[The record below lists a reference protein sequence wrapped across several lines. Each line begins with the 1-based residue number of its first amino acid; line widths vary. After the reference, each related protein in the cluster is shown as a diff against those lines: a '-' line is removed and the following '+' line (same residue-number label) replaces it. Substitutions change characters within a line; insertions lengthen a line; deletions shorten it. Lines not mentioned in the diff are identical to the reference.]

1 MKEGTTEKPSES
13 RLWRKEPD
21 HASTRNAVVS
31 KENEHLPHMNQTRTL
46 ECVIELGEKNP
57 LMASQATPA
66 SAVLCTFT
74 GIRQDM

>member
-13 RLWRKEPD
+13 KLWRKEPD

-46 ECVIELGEKNP
+46 EYVIELGEKKSSNG
-57 LMASQATPA
+57 
-66 SAVLCTFT
+66 FT
-74 GIRQDM
+74 GDSSFSCVMHLHRH